1 MSFLEVCVTTVSQL
15 HSWTLHEPP
24 VLTGPVADG
33 LFTLERLG
41 SPDRARL
48 LGSTVEGRHPR
59 LESLLALHWAVLAA
73 VDVVV
78 APFAFDALE
87 ISATPR
93 AIGVV
98 VDDRIGV
105 LAFWV
110 GDVEAAP
117 GDTDARRLGRTV
129 RSLLDPVVRS
139 TLGPD
144 RLDADEAERLL
155 GDALTAAVRRLEGAT
170 LGLAA
175 DGWAD
180 ALLQGAAEVARGR
193 RAPTSAGAQS
203 AA

>member
-1 MSFLEVCVTTVSQL
+1 MTTVSQL
-15 HSWTLHEPP
+15 HSWNLHEPP

-33 LFTLERLG
+33 LFTLEHLG
-41 SPDRARL
+41 GPDLTRL
-48 LGSTVEGRHPR
+48 LGSTVDGRHPR

-93 AIGVV
+93 SVGVV
-98 VDDRIGV
+98 ADDRIGV

-117 GDTDARRLGRTV
+117 GSPDARRLGRTV
-129 RSLLDPVVRS
+129 GSLLDPVVRS
-139 TLGPD
+139 ALGPD
-144 RLDADEAERLL
+144 RLDVDDAEKLV
-155 GDALTAAVRRLEGAT
+155 GEALTAGVRRLERVTVGS
-170 LGLAA
+170 AA

-180 ALLQGAAEVARGR
+180 DLLEGAAEVASGRG
-193 RAPTSAGAQS
+193 APTSAGARS